1 MLQSPARLLPPPTLI
16 CLAERADSRSVALQ
30 PTIESRH
37 AARTGEAAENMGDDK
52 ASAHTS
58 TAADTD
64 GI

>member
-1 MLQSPARLLPPPTLI
+1 MLQKPPDSQPSPTLI
-16 CLAERADSRSVALQ
+16 CLAERADARSVAQ
-30 PTIESRH
+30 PTIVGRH
-37 AARTGEAAENMGDDK
+37 AAQTGKAAENMGDDK